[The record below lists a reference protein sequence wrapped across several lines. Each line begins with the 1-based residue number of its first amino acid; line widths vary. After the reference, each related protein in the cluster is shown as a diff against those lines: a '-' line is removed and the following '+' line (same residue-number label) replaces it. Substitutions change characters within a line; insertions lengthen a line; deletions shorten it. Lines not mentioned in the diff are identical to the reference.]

1 MGIFSK
7 IASALSY
14 NPNAS
19 ASLGSTGARSNR
31 VNTTPSRVNNNA
43 NAANSKGSVRTNT
56 NKPSTR
62 VHWPNPMDPNST
74 PWSLTGALNNPNKPT
89 SAGSSG
95 AGPVRKGSD
104 TGSANKP
111 NTGVYWPNP
120 MDPNSTPWSLTN
132 ILNNI
137 NNKKGTPTSAGS

>member
-7 IASALSY
+7 IASALS
-14 NPNAS
+14 
-19 ASLGSTGARSNR
+19 LGPTGAGSNR
-31 VNTTPSRVNNNA
+31 VSVAPSRVNNNA

-74 PWSLTGALNNPNKPT
+74 PWSLTGALNNPNKPI

-95 AGPVRKGSD
+95 AGPVRKGSY

-111 NTGVYWPNP
+111 STGV
-120 MDPNSTPWSLTN
+120 
-132 ILNNI
+132 
-137 NNKKGTPTSAGS
+137 